1 MLEELAPAKV
11 NLALAVLGVR
21 EDGYHEVDTVM
32 HSIELSDSV
41 YLAAADDTVFSC
53 DKLDIPCG
61 PGNLAYDALQLMRRY
76 TGRRDGVRID
86 LRKRIP
92 HGAGLG
98 GGSTDAAAVLRGL
111 NRLWKLGLS
120 PSELRWL
127 ARQLGTDTIFCLVGG
142 AARGTGRG
150 DVLQAL
156 PPLPPTELV
165 LVRAPVTVATA
176 HAYQAYDRA
185 ERTGAVDV
193 TGMVNALREGAVGMV
208 SRRLGNVFESV
219 LLADMPALA
228 EVKHAARKMGLPVL
242 MSGTG
247 SAFFIVAESARESRH
262 IARRLQE
269 RYPSW
274 QVWCTRTR
282 GEMID
287 EEE

>member
-1 MLEELAPAKV
+1 MLEELAPAKI

-41 YLAAADDTVFSC
+41 YLASAEESVFSC
-53 DKLDIPCG
+53 DRLDIPCG
-61 PGNLAYDALQLMRRY
+61 AGNLAYDALQLMRRY
-76 TGRRDGVRID
+76 TGRRDGVQIH

-98 GGSTDAAAVLRGL
+98 GGSADAAAVLRGL
-111 NRLWKLGLS
+111 NRLWELRLR
-120 PSELRWL
+120 PSELSWL
-127 ARQLGTDTIFCLVGG
+127 ARQLGTDTVFCLAGG

-150 DVLQAL
+150 DVLAAL
-156 PPLPPTELV
+156 PTLPTTQLV
-165 LVRAPVTVATA
+165 LVKPEVTVATV

-185 ERTGAVDV
+185 KRTGAVDV
-193 TGMVNALREGAVGMV
+193 TGMVNALREGTVGMV

-219 LLADMPALA
+219 LFPEFSALA
-228 EVKHAARKMGLPVL
+228 EVKHAARKIGAPVL

-247 SAFFIVAESARESRH
+247 AAFFIVAESPREARH
-262 IARRLQE
+262 IAQRLRE
-269 RYPSW
+269 RYPAW

-282 GEMID
+282 GGITY

>member
-41 YLAAADDTVFSC
+41 YLSAADDTVFSC

-86 LRKRIP
+86 LRKRVP

-98 GGSTDAAAVLRGL
+98 GGSADAAAVLRGL
-111 NRLWKLGLS
+111 NRLWKLGMS

-127 ARQLGTDTIFCLVGG
+127 ARQLGTDTVFCLAGG

-165 LVRAPVTVATA
+165 LVKPPATVATA

-193 TGMVNALREGAVGMV
+193 TGMVNALHEGAVGMV

-228 EVKHAARKMGLPVL
+228 EVKHAARNMGLPVL

-247 SAFFIVAESARESRH
+247 SAFFIVAESSREARH
-262 IARRLQE
+262 IARRLRE